1 MITLNDIIEYYNG
14 IRLMDGNCLREDV
27 FLRRLIFE
35 FCKDLHTS
43 QSLAGKLEEPWFIGL
58 QKSKTQLKDWNTA
71 RNEIN
76 KYFKSVGKVVNVSFK
91 DHPELVIGH
100 YIESLYAFE
109 RSIFWF
115 FNYKYNLDPFNQVA
129 SEQALYYSEFFS
141 IITLTR
147 FLGGSFNRTPLGL
160 FKINIDW
167 KNKIITIN
175 HRPSSRS
182 SHKSYK
188 NLFFDLLDSIDF
200 TDYKYLETLKGD
212 PLFRD
217 KGFLMIEDRM
227 ENVYDLSSRMS
238 DPFKNALYRDLCE
251 SSIKASKSWNFLEGL
266 DELYSK
272 IGHNDYDGDLADYLY
287 SEYAD
292 DGYRQHH
299 IGEYWKF
306 IVFVIKKI
314 KGTEAYIKSLTWKI
328 NRFDECDSV
337 ELDKNTK
344 DILINWIS
352 DPIDLN

>member
-43 QSLAGKLEEPWFIGL
+43 QGLAGKLEESWFIGL
-58 QKSKTQLKDWNTA
+58 EKSKTQLDNWNTA
-71 RNEIN
+71 KNEIN
-76 KYFKSVGKVVNVSFK
+76 KYFKSFGKVINVSFK

-141 IITLTR
+141 IVTLTR
-147 FLGGSFNRTPLGL
+147 FLGGSLNHTPLGL
-160 FKINIDW
+160 FKLKIDW
-167 KNKIITIN
+167 ENKIISIH

-182 SHKSYK
+182 SHGSYK
-188 NLFFDLLDSIDF
+188 DLFFELLDSIDF
-200 TDYKYLETLKGD
+200 SNYGYLESLKVSH
-212 PLFRD
+212 LFRK

-238 DPFKNALYRDLCE
+238 DPFKNALHRDLNK
-251 SSIKASKSWNFLEGL
+251 SSIRTSKSWNFLEGL

-272 IGHNDYDGDLADYLY
+272 VGHNDYDGDLADYLHGEY
-287 SEYAD
+287 SD

-306 IVFVIKKI
+306 LIYAIKKI
-314 KGTEAYIKSLTWKI
+314 NNTEKYTESLIWKL
-328 NRFDECDSV
+328 NRFEGCDSV
-337 ELDKNTK
+337 ELDKSTK
-344 DILINWIS
+344 DILINWMKERI
-352 DPIDLN
+352 